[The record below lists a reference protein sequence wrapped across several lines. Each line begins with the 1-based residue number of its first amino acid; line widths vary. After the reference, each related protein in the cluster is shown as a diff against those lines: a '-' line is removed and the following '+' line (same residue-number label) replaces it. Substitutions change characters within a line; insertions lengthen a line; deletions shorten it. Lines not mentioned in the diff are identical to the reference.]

1 MPSLTAALELLER
14 SVSYTRSSLQLI
26 TRDVIHA
33 PTPCREWDL
42 AALLEHMDD
51 SLRAL
56 QDAADTGRVVMAAQ
70 EPDDPDS
77 PVSSLKRRACA
88 LLGAWTANDGADL
101 VSVAGCPLTA
111 QVLVMTGAVEITVH
125 GWDVARACGS
135 ELPDAFR
142 AGRRAA
148 AGGAVLLSPTAT
160 EGDASVP
167 SRDGAALGQSRRPTC
182 RGARASAV
190 ALDQLRGGLTPESSR
205 RRTPTRQRDPTAA
218 RKAGSCGRP
227 GGAGSALDISR

>member
-1 MPSLTAALELLER
+1 MTGRPPDDLGRSVPSLTAALELLER

-135 ELPDAFR
+135 ELPVPSPLAAALLPVVPSVVTDCDR
-142 AGRRAA
+142 GRRFGPVVTVPPWA
-148 AGGAVLLSPTAT
+148 SP
-160 EGDASVP
+160 GDRLV
-167 SRDGAALGQSRRPTC
+167 AALGRQPWRSIT
-182 RGARASAV
+182 SEAV
-190 ALDQLRGGLTPESSR
+190 
-205 RRTPTRQRDPTAA
+205 
-218 RKAGSCGRP
+218 
-227 GGAGSALDISR
+227 